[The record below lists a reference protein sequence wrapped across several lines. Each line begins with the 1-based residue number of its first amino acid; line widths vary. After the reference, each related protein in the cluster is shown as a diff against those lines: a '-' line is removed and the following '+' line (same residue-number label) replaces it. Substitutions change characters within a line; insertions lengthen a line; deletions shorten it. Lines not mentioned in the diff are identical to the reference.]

1 MGTIATNM
9 RLYHNP
15 KCSKSRQAKNLLS
28 ERGVDFED
36 YRYLDNGVHPD
47 DVELLSTID
56 GIIRTTDLNSETIFD
71 FEDTKAIANLI
82 SSNPKLLQRPV
93 LICEG
98 VAVIGRPPENIL
110 ILLP

>member
-1 MGTIATNM
+1 M

>member
-56 GIIRTTDLNSETIFD
+56 GIIRITDLNSETILD

>member
-1 MGTIATNM
+1 M

-56 GIIRTTDLNSETIFD
+56 GIIRTTDLNSETILD

>member
-1 MGTIATNM
+1 M

-56 GIIRTTDLNSETIFD
+56 GIIRITDLNSETILD

>member
-1 MGTIATNM
+1 VGTIATNM